1 MMSRKENPYVREEKH
16 TFPLRLS
23 VLLLSAALLLAGIL
37 NGGALDVLAK
47 AINICSECIGL
58 G

>member
-1 MMSRKENPYVREEKH
+1 MKTKRKPH
-16 TFPLRLS
+16 LPLQ
-23 VLLLSAALLLAGIL
+23 AALLTGALILIISGIL
-37 NGGALDVLAK
+37 NGGAQDVLAK